1 MQLGLSDE
9 ELQAHIKSQ
18 MTRLDEA
25 QEDAEHLG
33 PYGDLLR
40 LAAQIAYQRAA
51 EMIVLNNQR
60 IAEQLEA
67 MGLAKDTGDLQPQ

>member
-9 ELQAHIKSQ
+9 ELQTHIKSQ

-60 IAEQLEA
+60 IADQLEA
-67 MGLAKDTGDLQPQ
+67 LGIGNATADGEPR

>member
-1 MQLGLSDE
+1 
-9 ELQAHIKSQ
+9 

>member
-1 MQLGLSDE
+1 MQIGLSE
-9 ELQAHIKSQ
+9 AELQAHIDEQ

-33 PYGDLLR
+33 PYGELLP

-60 IAEQLEA
+60 LSEQLAAAGVVAPPE
-67 MGLAKDTGDLQPQ
+67 

>member
-1 MQLGLSDE
+1 MEFGLSTD
-9 ELQAHIKSQ
+9 ELQRHIEQQ

-40 LAAQIAYQRAA
+40 LSAQIAYQRAA
-51 EMIVLNNQR
+51 ELIDLNNQR
-60 IAEQLEA
+60 LNDQLR
-67 MGLAKDTGDLQPQ
+67 GISKDGTLG